1 MGHGLTLPAAV
12 GDRRQFDGILQRLC
26 ERTGRRLRRHRFLG
40 RVVSLWVGY
49 DKDFADGGGFGGR
62 RTLDHVTDSGQDIFQ
77 AAVTLVPGPGLP
89 APVRHVQVS
98 VSDLRRDALQLSLL
112 EDRVRQ
118 RDLQQAL
125 DAINDRFGDF
135 TIMPATTMLDT
146 FPRRDGPPGHGFCK
160 RFEV

>member
-1 MGHGLTLPAAV
+1 M
-12 GDRRQFDGILQRLC
+12 
-26 ERTGRRLRRHRFLG
+26 
-40 RVVSLWVGY
+40 
-49 DKDFADGGGFGGR
+49 
-62 RTLDHVTDSGQDIFQ
+62 
-77 AAVTLVPGPGLP
+77 TLVPGPGLP